1 MRDVRVSRS
10 NDRWFKKKLKSRVLE
25 SLELSVEDVEDDLK
39 TFCKQEICCAE
50 VENKKNFELLPIMAI
65 PFTVLG
71 RRIPG
76 S

>member
-1 MRDVRVSRS
+1 M
-10 NDRWFKKKLKSRVLE
+10 
-25 SLELSVEDVEDDLK
+25 EDVDDDMK

-50 VENKKNFELLPIMAI
+50 VENKKKFELLPIMAI